1 VTVKADSWPGL
12 VTNASPFAVPLG
24 AAVEQTNLESRIPGQ
39 LTARSGMQRVATTGT
54 SAALLDCYPYAVNGK
69 TYLVA
74 MTSAGALVAL
84 ESPAYGPGTDTPT
97 DPALS
102 SSSGSTQTSYTYRYA
117 NPDAPALAAA
127 VAPASTLV
135 STLDGGGVGTT
146 APAYI
151 VDAAVG
157 CASPAAVS
165 EVDGGS
171 ASDDSPEP
179 SLLLSELCPL

>member
-1 VTVKADSWPGL
+1 
-12 VTNASPFAVPLG
+12 
-24 AAVEQTNLESRIPGQ
+24 
-39 LTARSGMQRVATTGT
+39 MQKVSTTGT
-54 SAALLDCYPYAVNGK
+54 PAALLDCYPYAVNGK

-117 NPDAPALAAA
+117 NPDAPTVAAA
-127 VAPASTLV
+127 IAPASTLV

-157 CASPAAVS
+157 CANPAAVS